1 MNINE
6 FDYDL
11 NQDLIAQ
18 TPLSDRSA
26 SKLMIVKRDSMDLE
40 HKHFKDIVD
49 YLHKGDVLVLNDTKV
64 IPARLIGEK
73 EDTKAHIEL
82 LLLKD
87 LGSDTWECL
96 AKPQKRLHM
105 GTIVSFGEGKL
116 KAQVL
121 EVLDEGIVHVKL
133 LYEGILLEILDELG
147 TMPLPPYIH
156 EQLKDQDRYQTV
168 YAKNLGSAAAPTA
181 GLHFTKEL
189 LKELEDKGIIVKYV
203 TLHVGLGTF
212 RPVME
217 ENVLDHKMHTE
228 FYIMNKDTADALNLA
243 KEEGRRIIA
252 VGTTSCRTLETI
264 AHNNDGRF
272 VACSGNTSI
281 FIYPGYE
288 FKGINGLITNFHL
301 PKSTLVMLVSAFAGK
316 DKIMNAY
323 KEAVDKKYRFFSFGD
338 SMFIK

>member
-64 IPARLIGEK
+64 IPARLIGQK

-121 EVLDEGIVHVKL
+121 EILDEGIVHVKL
-133 LYEGILLEILDELG
+133 LYDGILLEI
-147 TMPLPPYIH
+147 Y
-156 EQLKDQDRYQTV
+156 Y
-168 YAKNLGSAAAPTA
+168 
-181 GLHFTKEL
+181 
-189 LKELEDKGIIVKYV
+189 
-203 TLHVGLGTF
+203 
-212 RPVME
+212 
-217 ENVLDHKMHTE
+217 
-228 FYIMNKDTADALNLA
+228 
-243 KEEGRRIIA
+243 
-252 VGTTSCRTLETI
+252 
-264 AHNNDGRF
+264 F
-272 VACSGNTSI
+272 V
-281 FIYPGYE
+281 
-288 FKGINGLITNFHL
+288 
-301 PKSTLVMLVSAFAGK
+301 
-316 DKIMNAY
+316 
-323 KEAVDKKYRFFSFGD
+323 
-338 SMFIK
+338 